1 MHTSYSAL
9 DTYKTCPRKYKY
21 QEIDKIRT
29 PKKLEQVFGTII
41 HSSLK
46 FMFERNPLYPT
57 LDEIVDFYSKT
68 WNETAQ
74 KIVWPSESEKE
85 KKEKVYF
92 EEGLKMLKNF
102 YKKNSPWNFNPVEL
116 EGRFIVDIEDDENGN
131 KHTLG
136 GIMDRLDKDPS
147 SDVYEIIDYKTSKR
161 MPSEESLTDNLQLGL
176 YALAVKKRWP
186 SLKDGQIKLSLYFL
200 KHNEKISAVSSS
212 ENLGRVKRRIL
223 TTIKEIEKRLE
234 SGDFP
239 PMPGP
244 LCDYCGYRNICPMW
258 SHEYKKD
265 EAATPDEVAASAA
278 IKEFFEIKETDE
290 KNKKRLTEL
299 RNIIL
304 SYMESEKIER
314 VFGGEG
320 YITKTIQERFSF
332 NMEKIKPILEHLGR
346 WTDILG
352 PDEDKLEEILAAL
365 PEKGAEEILATRDKK
380 TFITLKQT
388 KTKTLDTKTIDK

>member
-21 QEIDKIRT
+21 QEIDKIKT

-46 FMFERNPLYPT
+46 FMFERNPLYPAI
-57 LDEIVDFYSKT
+57 DEIVDFYSKA
-68 WNETAQ
+68 WGETAV
-74 KIVWPSESEKE
+74 KIAWANESEKE
-85 KKEKVYF
+85 KKEKIYF

-116 EGRFIVDIEDDENGN
+116 ESRFMVEVSDEEGGQ

-136 GIMDRLDKDPS
+136 GIMDRLDKDPA
-147 SDVYEIIDYKTSKR
+147 SDFYEIIDYKTGKR
-161 MPSEESLTDNLQLGL
+161 MPSEDSLADNLQLGL
-176 YALAVKKRWP
+176 YALALKKRWP
-186 SLKDGQIKLSLYFL
+186 RLKDEQIKLSLYFL
-200 KHNEKISAVSSS
+200 KHNEKVSIAASP
-212 ENLGRVKRRIL
+212 ENLDRVKRRIL
-223 TTIKEIEKRLE
+223 TTVKEIEKRLE
-234 SGDFP
+234 TGDFP

-265 EAATPDEVAASAA
+265 EAATPDETVASAA

-290 KNKKRLTEL
+290 KNKKRLAEL
-299 RNIIL
+299 RNTIL
-304 SYMESEKIER
+304 SYMENEKIER

-320 YITKTIQERFSF
+320 YITKTVQERFSF
-332 NMEKIKPILEHLGR
+332 DMDKIKPILERLGK
-346 WTDILG
+346 WADILG
-352 PDEDKLEEILAAL
+352 PDEDKLEEILVGL
-365 PEKGAEEILATRDKK
+365 PDKEAEEILATRDKK

-388 KTKTLDTKTIDK
+388 KGKNI

>member
-21 QEIDKIRT
+21 QEVDKIKT

-41 HSSLK
+41 HSALK

-57 LDEIVDFYSKT
+57 IDEIVDFYSKA
-68 WNETAQ
+68 WGETAV
-74 KIVWPSESEKE
+74 KIAWVSESEKE
-85 KKEKVYF
+85 RKEKIYF

-116 EGRFIVDIEDDENGN
+116 ESRFMVEVLDEENGN

-147 SDVYEIIDYKTSKR
+147 SDFYEIIDYKTSKK
-161 MPSEESLTDNLQLGL
+161 MPPEDSLADNLQLGL

-186 SLKDGQIKLSLYFL
+186 SLKDEQIKLSLYFL
-200 KHNEKISAVSSS
+200 KHNEKISIAASP
-212 ENLGRVKRRIL
+212 ENLDRVKRRIL
-223 TTIKEIEKRLE
+223 TTVKEIEKRLE
-234 SGDFP
+234 TGDFTP
-239 PMPGP
+239 LPGP

-258 SHEYKKD
+258 SHEYKKG
-265 EAATPDEVAASAA
+265 EAATLDETVASAA

-290 KNKKRLTEL
+290 KNKKRLAEL
-299 RNIIL
+299 RNTIL
-304 SYMESEKIER
+304 SYMENEKIER
-314 VFGGEG
+314 VFGGDG
-320 YITKTIQERFSF
+320 YITKTVQERFSF
-332 NMEKIKPILEHLGR
+332 DMDKIKPILERLGK
-346 WTDILG
+346 WVDILG
-352 PDEDKLEEILAAL
+352 PDEDKLEEILAGL
-365 PEKGAEEILATRDKK
+365 PEKEAEEILATRDKK

-388 KTKTLDTKTIDK
+388 KSKNT

>member
-21 QEIDKIRT
+21 QEIDKIKT

-74 KIVWPSESEKE
+74 KIVWASESEKE
-85 KKEKVYF
+85 KKEKIYF

-116 EGRFIVDIEDDENGN
+116 ESRFMVEVSDEESGQ

-147 SDVYEIIDYKTSKR
+147 SDFYEIIDYKTSKR
-161 MPSEESLTDNLQLGL
+161 MPSEDSLADNLQLGL
-176 YALAVKKRWP
+176 YALALKKRWP
-186 SLKDGQIKLSLYFL
+186 SLKDEQIKLSLYFL
-200 KHNEKISAVSSS
+200 KHNEKVSIAASP
-212 ENLGRVKRRIL
+212 ENLDRVKRRIL
-223 TTIKEIEKRLE
+223 TTVKEIEKRLE
-234 SGDFP
+234 TGDFP

-244 LCDYCGYRNICPMW
+244 LCDWCGYRNICPMW
-258 SHEYKKD
+258 SHEYKKG
-265 EAATPDEVAASAA
+265 EAATPDETVASAA

-290 KNKKRLTEL
+290 KNKKRLAEL
-299 RNIIL
+299 RNTIL
-304 SYMESEKIER
+304 SYMENEKIER
-314 VFGGEG
+314 VFGGDG

-332 NMEKIKPILEHLGR
+332 DMDKIKPMLERLGK
-346 WTDILG
+346 WADILG

-365 PEKGAEEILATRDKK
+365 PEKEAEEILAARDKK

-388 KTKTLDTKTIDK
+388 KGKK

>member
-21 QEIDKIRT
+21 QEVDKIKT

-41 HSSLK
+41 HSALK

-57 LDEIVDFYSKT
+57 IDEIVDFYSKA
-68 WNETAQ
+68 WGETAV
-74 KIVWPSESEKE
+74 KIAWVSESEKE
-85 KKEKVYF
+85 RKEKIYF

-116 EGRFIVDIEDDENGN
+116 ESRFMVEVLDEENGN

-147 SDVYEIIDYKTSKR
+147 SDFYEIIDYKTSKR
-161 MPSEESLTDNLQLGL
+161 MPSEDSLADNLQLGL

-186 SLKDGQIKLSLYFL
+186 SLKDEQIKLSLYFL
-200 KHNEKISAVSSS
+200 KHNEKISIAASP
-212 ENLGRVKRRIL
+212 ENLDRVKRRIL
-223 TTIKEIEKRLE
+223 TTVKEIEKRLE
-234 SGDFP
+234 TGDFP
-239 PMPGP
+239 PLPGP

-265 EAATPDEVAASAA
+265 EAATPDETVASAA

-290 KNKKRLTEL
+290 KNKKRLAEL
-299 RNIIL
+299 RNTIL
-304 SYMESEKIER
+304 SYMENEKIER
-314 VFGGEG
+314 VFGGDG
-320 YITKTIQERFSF
+320 YITKTVQERFSF
-332 NMEKIKPILEHLGR
+332 NFEKIKPILERLGK
-346 WTDILG
+346 WMDILG
-352 PDEDKLEEILAAL
+352 PNEDKLEEILASL
-365 PEKGAEEILATRDKK
+365 PNKESEEILATRDKK

-388 KTKTLDTKTIDK
+388 KAKTLNK

>member
-21 QEIDKIRT
+21 QEIDKIKT

-57 LDEIVDFYSKT
+57 IDEIADFYSKA
-68 WNETAQ
+68 WGKTAA
-74 KIVWPSESEKE
+74 KIAWTSESEKE
-85 KKEKVYF
+85 KKEKIYF

-116 EGRFIVDIEDDENGN
+116 ESRFMVEVSDEENGN

-147 SDVYEIIDYKTSKR
+147 SDLYEIIDYKTSKR
-161 MPSEESLTDNLQLGL
+161 MPAEDSLTDNLQLGL

-186 SLKDGQIKLSLYFL
+186 HLKDEQIKLSLYFL
-200 KHNEKISAVSSS
+200 KHNEKISIAASP
-212 ENLGRVKRRIL
+212 ENLDRVKRRIL
-223 TTIKEIEKRLE
+223 ITIKEIEKRLE
-234 SGDFP
+234 TGEFP
-239 PMPGP
+239 PLPGP

-258 SHEYKKD
+258 SHEYKKS
-265 EAATPDEVAASAA
+265 EAATPDEAAASLA

-290 KNKKRLTEL
+290 KNKKRLAEL
-299 RNIIL
+299 RNTIL
-304 SYMESEKIER
+304 SYMESEKIDR
-314 VFGGEG
+314 VFGGDG
-320 YITKTIQERFSF
+320 YITKTLQERFSF
-332 NMEKIKPILEHLGR
+332 NMDKVKPILERLGK
-346 WTDILG
+346 WADILA
-352 PDEDKLEEILAAL
+352 PDEGKLEEILAGL
-365 PEKGAEEILATRDKK
+365 PDKESEEILATRDKK

-388 KTKTLDTKTIDK
+388 KK

>member
-21 QEIDKIRT
+21 QEIDKIKT

-46 FMFERNPLYPT
+46 FMFERNPLYPAI
-57 LDEIVDFYSKT
+57 DEIVDFYSKA
-68 WNETAQ
+68 WGETAV
-74 KIVWPSESEKE
+74 KIAWASESEKE
-85 KKEKVYF
+85 RKEKIYF

-116 EGRFIVDIEDDENGN
+116 EGRFVVDIEDGENGN

-147 SDVYEIIDYKTSKR
+147 SDVYEIIDYKTSKK
-161 MPSEESLTDNLQLGL
+161 MPPEDSLADNLQLGL

-186 SLKDGQIKLSLYFL
+186 RLKDEQIKLSLYFL
-200 KHNEKISAVSSS
+200 KHNEKISAVSSP
-212 ENLGRVKRRIL
+212 ENLSRVKKRIL

-234 SGDFP
+234 TGDFP
-239 PMPGP
+239 PLPGP

-258 SHEYKKD
+258 SHEYKKG
-265 EAATPDEVAASAA
+265 EAATPDETAASAA

-290 KNKKRLTEL
+290 KNKKRLAEL
-299 RNIIL
+299 RNTIL
-304 SYMESEKIER
+304 SYTENGWTFWVR
-314 VFGGEG
+314 
-320 YITKTIQERFSF
+320 TKTNLKKFSPVCRKKKRKKF
-332 NMEKIKPILEHLGR
+332 SL
-346 WTDILG
+346 
-352 PDEDKLEEILAAL
+352 
-365 PEKGAEEILATRDKK
+365 LATKK
-380 TFITLKQT
+380 L
-388 KTKTLDTKTIDK
+388 LSL

>member
-21 QEIDKIRT
+21 QEIDKIKT

-41 HSSLK
+41 HSALK

-57 LDEIVDFYSKT
+57 VDEIINFYSKA
-68 WNETAQ
+68 WGEAAL
-74 KIVWPSESEKE
+74 KIFWVSESEKE
-85 KKEKVYF
+85 KKEKIYF

-116 EGRFIVDIEDDENGN
+116 ESRFIVEIEDEEKGGR
-131 KHTLG
+131 HTLG
-136 GIMDRLDKDPS
+136 GVMDRLDKDPS

-161 MPSEESLTDNLQLGL
+161 MPSEDSLADNLQLGL
-176 YALAVKKRWP
+176 YAMAVKKHWP
-186 SLKDGQIKLSLYFL
+186 RLNDEQIKLSLYFL
-200 KHNEKISAVSSS
+200 KHNEKISATASA
-212 ENLGRVKRRIL
+212 ENLDRVKRRIL
-223 TTIKEIEKRLE
+223 TTIKEIEKRTE
-234 SGDFP
+234 TGEFP
-239 PMPGP
+239 PTPGP

-258 SHEYKKD
+258 SHEYKKK
-265 EAATPDEVAASAA
+265 EVETPDETAAGAA

-290 KNKKRLTEL
+290 KNKKRLAEL
-299 RNIIL
+299 RNTIL
-304 SYMESEKIER
+304 SYMESEKIDR

-332 NMEKIKPILEHLGR
+332 NMDKIKPILERLGK

-352 PDEDKLEEILAAL
+352 PDEDKLEEILAGL
-365 PEKGAEEILATRDKK
+365 PDKESEEILAARDKK

-388 KTKTLDTKTIDK
+388 EK

>member
-21 QEIDKIRT
+21 QEIDKIKT

-41 HSSLK
+41 HSALK

-57 LDEIVDFYSKT
+57 IDEIVDFYSKA
-68 WNETAQ
+68 WGETAV
-74 KIVWPSESEKE
+74 KIAWVSESEKE
-85 KKEKVYF
+85 RKEKIYF

-116 EGRFIVDIEDDENGN
+116 ESRFMVEVLDEENGN

-147 SDVYEIIDYKTSKR
+147 SDFYEIIDYKTSKK
-161 MPSEESLTDNLQLGL
+161 MPPEDSLADNLQLGL

-186 SLKDGQIKLSLYFL
+186 SLKDEQIKLSLYFL
-200 KHNEKISAVSSS
+200 KHNEKISIAASP
-212 ENLGRVKRRIL
+212 ENLDRVKRRIL
-223 TTIKEIEKRLE
+223 TTVKEIEKRLE
-234 SGDFP
+234 TGDFTP
-239 PMPGP
+239 LPGP

-258 SHEYKKD
+258 SHEYKKG
-265 EAATPDEVAASAA
+265 EAATLDETVASAA

-290 KNKKRLTEL
+290 KNKKRLAEL
-299 RNIIL
+299 RNTIL
-304 SYMESEKIER
+304 SYMENEKIER
-314 VFGGEG
+314 VFGGDG
-320 YITKTIQERFSF
+320 YITKTVQERFSF
-332 NMEKIKPILEHLGR
+332 DMDKIKPILERLGK
-346 WTDILG
+346 WVDILG
-352 PDEDKLEEILAAL
+352 PDEDKLEEILAGL
-365 PEKGAEEILATRDKK
+365 PEKEAEEILATRDKK

-388 KTKTLDTKTIDK
+388 KSKNT